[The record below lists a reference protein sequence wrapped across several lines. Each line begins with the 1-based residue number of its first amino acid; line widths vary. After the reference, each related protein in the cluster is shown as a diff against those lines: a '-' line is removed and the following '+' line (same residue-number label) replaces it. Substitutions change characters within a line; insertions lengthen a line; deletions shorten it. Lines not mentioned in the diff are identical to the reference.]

1 MGRRWNERD
10 GISGHWV
17 EWDWG
22 GSEEIGVLLVRA
34 GARLAVQT
42 AHSTWL
48 RWGVEHLVGVV
59 VPVQLSQHGEGLA
72 TLVAPVRR
80 IWVWVDM
87 ALHVLL
93 QSGPRRE
100 VLLPETAVNGSR
112 FGGQQLCWPR
122 GLDALLDHH
131 QLMPDPTFQICWVH

>member
-59 VPVQLSQHGEGLA
+59 VPVQPSQHGEGLA

-80 IWVWVDM
+80 VWVDM

-100 VLLPETAVNGSR
+100 VLLTETAVIGSSL
-112 FGGQQLCWPR
+112 GSQQLCWPR
-122 GLDALLDHH
+122 GVDALLDHH
-131 QLMPDPTFQICWVH
+131 QLVPDPTFQICCLVH